1 MPASQTESLGK
12 TTNAAMSGARPSR
25 AGRKRLG
32 PPRGYDCVPPYKL
45 GAVQLHK
52 AILDETARAILRT
65 PDRQNAFLEID
76 VIIVEP
82 ESLVHAQPRDSD
94 QSE

>member
-1 MPASQTESLGK
+1 
-12 TTNAAMSGARPSR
+12 
-25 AGRKRLG
+25 
-32 PPRGYDCVPPYKL
+32 
-45 GAVQLHK
+45 
-52 AILDETARAILRT
+52 LDETALAILRT